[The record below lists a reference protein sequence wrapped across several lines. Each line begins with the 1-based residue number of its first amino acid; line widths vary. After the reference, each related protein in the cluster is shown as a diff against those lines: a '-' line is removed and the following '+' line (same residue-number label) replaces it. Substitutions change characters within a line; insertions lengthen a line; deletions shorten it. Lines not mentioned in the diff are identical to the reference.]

1 MMECT
6 NPGLFSA
13 GPDWL
18 EPGEQRRHEA
28 LWQVARGRAAGD
40 GGALRRHVDECRAC
54 ARLVESFRRLDQGV
68 SEGADLF
75 AACPSAKDLSDYH
88 HYELPVEAREKVGEH
103 LEICP
108 YCREDLAW
116 LGRTAESK
124 LVEIRRRRWTT
135 YAVAAAAVVLLAL
148 IPTLRHSGPWRYSD
162 LAQIPAIDRGDL
174 IATLEQPER
183 FRLALEDALNA
194 YDAGDYRKSEA
205 NAEAILLVAP
215 ADPSALLVKA
225 MDEYRLGNS
234 GAAVALMDQSERT
247 QPMSAFRCWA
257 ALQLGLA
264 TGSRARVDRECK
276 HLDGHP
282 RYSARVREI
291 QEAVRKRG

>member
-1 MMECT
+1 MMECI

-28 LWQVARGRAAGD
+28 LWQVARGRAEGE
-40 GGALRRHVDECRAC
+40 GGALLQHVGECRAC
-54 ARLVESFRRLDQGV
+54 TRLVESFRRLDSTMG
-68 SEGADLF
+68 ERATMF

-88 HYELPVEAREKVGEH
+88 YYQMRVEAREKVDEH
-103 LEICP
+103 LKDCV
-108 YCREDLAW
+108 YCREDLGW
-116 LGRTAESK
+116 IVRTAESK
-124 LVEIRRRRWTT
+124 VATMPARRRAI
-135 YAVAAAAVVLLAL
+135 YLLAAAALLLLTL
-148 IPTLRHSGPWRYSD
+148 IPVLRHFRAGRYSD
-162 LAQIPAIDRGDL
+162 LAQIPALDRGDL
-174 IATLEQPER
+174 IASLEQPER
-183 FRLALEDALNA
+183 FRLALDNAVNA
-194 YDAGDYRKSEA
+194 YDAGDYPTVEA
-205 NAEAILLVAP
+205 NVEAILQVAP

-225 MDEYRLGNS
+225 MTKYRQGNTI
-234 GAAVALMDQSERT
+234 AAVALMDQSERT

-264 TGSRARVDRECK
+264 TGSRARIDRECK

-282 RYSARVREI
+282 KYSARAREI

>member
-28 LWQVARGRAAGD
+28 LWQVARGQAAGE

-54 ARLVESFRRLDQGV
+54 ARLVESFRRLDGAIAKD
-68 SEGADLF
+68 ADLF

-88 HYELPVEAREKVGEH
+88 YYELPVEAREKVGEH
-103 LEICP
+103 LKICP

-116 LGRTAESK
+116 LGSTAESK

-162 LAQIPAIDRGDL
+162 LAQIPALDRGDL
-174 IATLEQPER
+174 AATLSQPER
-183 FRLALEDALNA
+183 FRPALEDSMKA
-194 YDAGDYRKSEA
+194 YEAGDYRTAEA
-205 NAEAILLVAP
+205 NAEAILLLAP

-225 MDEYRLGNS
+225 MIEYRRGKTA
-234 GAAVALMDQSERT
+234 AAVALMDQSERT
-247 QPMSAFRCWA
+247 RPMSAFRCWA

-264 TGSRARVDRECK
+264 TGSRPRVDRECK

-282 RYSARVREI
+282 RYAARVREI
-291 QEAVRKRG
+291 REAVSKRG

>member
-1 MMECT
+1 
-6 NPGLFSA
+6 
-13 GPDWL
+13 
-18 EPGEQRRHEA
+18 
-28 LWQVARGRAAGD
+28 
-40 GGALRRHVDECRAC
+40 
-54 ARLVESFRRLDQGV
+54 
-68 SEGADLF
+68 
-75 AACPSAKDLSDYH
+75 LSDYH
-88 HYELPVEAREKVGEH
+88 YYELTVEAREKVGEH
-103 LEICP
+103 LKDCP

-124 LVEIRRRRWTT
+124 VVTMRGRRW
-135 YAVAAAAVVLLAL
+135 AVYGMAAAALLLLAL
-148 IPTLRHSGPWRYSD
+148 IPALRHFGASRYSD

-174 IATLEQPER
+174 MATLEQPER

-225 MDEYRLGNS
+225 MAEYRRGNAV
-234 GAAVALMDQSERT
+234 AAVALMDQSERT

-276 HLDGHP
+276 HLEGHP
-282 RYSARVREI
+282 QYAARVREI
-291 QEAVRKRG
+291 REAVHKRG

>member
-28 LWQVARGRAAGD
+28 LWQVARGRAAGE
-40 GGALRRHVDECRAC
+40 GGALRQHVDECRAC
-54 ARLVESFRRLDQGV
+54 ARLVESFRRLDGAIAKD
-68 SEGADLF
+68 ADLF
-75 AACPSAKDLSDYH
+75 AACPSAKDLSEYQC
-88 HYELPVEAREKVGEH
+88 YELPVEAREKVGEH
-103 LEICP
+103 LKDCP
-108 YCREDLAW
+108 FCRADLAW
-116 LGRTAESK
+116 LAGTAESN
-124 LVEIRRRRWTT
+124 VIAIRRRRWTI
-135 YAVAAAAVVLLAL
+135 YAVAAAAAILLAL

-162 LAQIPAIDRGDL
+162 LAQIPALDHGDL

-183 FRLALEDALNA
+183 FRLALDDALNA

-215 ADPSALLVKA
+215 ADPSAVLVKA
-225 MDEYRLGNS
+225 MDEYRLGNT

-276 HLDGHP
+276 HLEGHP
-282 RYSARVREI
+282 QYAARVREI
-291 QEAVRKRG
+291 RAAVRKRG

>member
-28 LWQVARGRAAGD
+28 LWQVARGRAAGE
-40 GGALRRHVDECRAC
+40 GGALRSHVDECRAC
-54 ARLVESFRRLDQGV
+54 ARLVESFRRLDGAIAKD
-68 SEGADLF
+68 ADLF
-75 AACPSAKDLSDYH
+75 VACPSAKDLSEYQC
-88 HYELPVEAREKVGEH
+88 YELPVEAREKVSEH
-103 LEICP
+103 LKDCP
-108 YCREDLAW
+108 FCRADLAW
-116 LGRTAESK
+116 LAGTAESN
-124 LVEIRRRRWTT
+124 VIAIRRRRWTR
-135 YAVAAAAVVLLAL
+135 YAVAAAAAILLAL

-162 LAQIPAIDRGDL
+162 LAQIPALDHGDL
-174 IATLEQPER
+174 MATLEQPER
-183 FRLALEDALNA
+183 FRLALDDALNA

-225 MDEYRLGNS
+225 MAEYRRGKTA
-234 GAAVALMDQSERT
+234 AAVALMDQSERT

-276 HLDGHP
+276 HLEGHP
-282 RYSARVREI
+282 QYAARVREI
-291 QEAVRKRG
+291 REAVRKRG

>member
-1 MMECT
+1 MMQCT

-28 LWQVARGRAAGD
+28 LWQVARGRAAGE

-54 ARLVESFRRLDQGV
+54 ARLVDSFRRLDRGV

-88 HYELPVEAREKVGEH
+88 YYELPVEAREKVGEH

-108 YCREDLAW
+108 YCRADLAW
-116 LGRTAESK
+116 LAGTAESN
-124 LVEIRRRRWTT
+124 VIAIRRRRWTI
-135 YAVAAAAVVLLAL
+135 YAVAAAAAILLAL

-162 LAQIPAIDRGDL
+162 LAQIPALDHVNL
-174 IATLEQPER
+174 VATLEQPER
-183 FRLALEDALNA
+183 FRLALDDALNA

-225 MDEYRLGNS
+225 MDEYRLGNT

-247 QPMSAFRCWA
+247 QPMNAFRCWA

-276 HLDGHP
+276 HLEDHP
-282 RYSARVREI
+282 KYSARVREI
-291 QEAVRKRG
+291 REAVRKRG

>member
-18 EPGEQRRHEA
+18 EAGEQRRHEA
-28 LWQVARGRAAGD
+28 LWQVARGRAEGE
-40 GGALRRHVDECRAC
+40 GGVLLQHVGECRAC
-54 ARLVESFRRLDQGV
+54 ALLVESFRRLDSAMG
-68 SEGADLF
+68 ERATMF

-88 HYELPVEAREKVGEH
+88 YYELPVDAREKVGEH
-103 LEICP
+103 LKDCL

-116 LGRTAESK
+116 IVRTAESK
-124 LVEIRRRRWTT
+124 VATMPARRWAI
-135 YAVAAAAVVLLAL
+135 YALAAAALVLLAL
-148 IPTLRHSGPWRYSD
+148 LPVVRHVGATRYSD
-162 LAQIPAIDRGDL
+162 LAQIPALDRGDL

-183 FRLALEDALNA
+183 FRLALDNAVNA
-194 YDAGDYRKSEA
+194 YEASDYPTAEA
-205 NAEAILLVAP
+205 NVEAILQVAP

-225 MDEYRLGNS
+225 MIKYRQGNTS
-234 GAAVALMDQSERT
+234 AAVALMDQSERT

-282 RYSARVREI
+282 RYSARVNEI
-291 QEAVRKRG
+291 RAAVRKRG

>member
-18 EPGEQRRHEA
+18 DPGEQRRHEA
-28 LWQVARGRAAGD
+28 LWQVARGRAEGE
-40 GGALRRHVDECRAC
+40 GGALRRHVEECRAC
-54 ARLVESFRRLDQGV
+54 ARLVESFRRLDGALV
-68 SEGADLF
+68 GGADVF
-75 AACPSAKDLSDYH
+75 AACPSAKDLSDH
-88 HYELPVEAREKVGEH
+88 HYYELPVDAREKADAH
-103 LEICP
+103 LKECR

-116 LGRTAESK
+116 IARTAESK
-124 LVEIRRRRWTT
+124 VMTMPRRRW
-135 YAVAAAAVVLLAL
+135 AIFGAAAALVLLAL
-148 IPTLRHSGPWRYSD
+148 IPALRHSGASRYAD
-162 LAQIPAIDRGDL
+162 LAQIPAMDRGDL
-174 IATLEQPER
+174 IKTLEQPER

-194 YDAGDYRKSEA
+194 YDAGDYRTSEA
-205 NAEAILLVAP
+205 NVEAILLVAP

-225 MDEYRLGNS
+225 MAEYRKGNTA
-234 GAAVALMDQSERT
+234 AAVALMDQSERT

-257 ALQLGLA
+257 ALQMGLA
-264 TGSRARVDRECK
+264 TGSRPRVDRECK

-282 RYSARVREI
+282 QYSARAREI